1 VVTTTDNPAQASSE
15 AAAPEE
21 KPNRRTATVNLPFVT
36 AQFRLPELPVDRLR
50 AMSPELGQVARGAAS
65 FLPPPER
72 LAYYTGLGA
81 LAAFQV
87 IEWPVAVAIGAGTA
101 VAGRSR
107 GSGAD
112 WAGSDAQRQ
121 PKALPASAAPIEGS
135 SQGPP
140 GRRRRAQPA
149 AP

>member
-1 VVTTTDNPAQASSE
+1 MTTTDNPPQASRE

-21 KPNRRTATVNLPFVT
+21 NPNRRTATVNLPFVT

-50 AMSPELGQVARGAAS
+50 AMSPELGHAARGAAS

-72 LAYYTGLGA
+72 LAYYAGLGA

-112 WAGSDAQRQ
+112 WTGADAQGQ
-121 PKALPASAAPIEGS
+121 PKALPAAAAPIVGS
-135 SQGPP
+135 SQRPP

-149 AP
+149 AR